1 MDPRADLCGGI
12 YDLSLPIYAL
22 SDKIVAQVGDSAS
35 DWQAMESRINGFLEE
50 ERVRTV
56 MLQEYLKAL
65 AVHTE

>member
-1 MDPRADLCGGI
+1 VDPRADLCGGI

-22 SDKIVAQVGDSAS
+22 SDKIVAQGDSAS